1 MNPEGILGLG
11 GHIRGGWHIKPNI
24 ILKRITFI
32 IVHPADEMVSQK

>member
-1 MNPEGILGLG
+1 MNAEDILGLG
-11 GHIRGGWHIKPNI
+11 GHIRGRWHIKPNT